1 MNDERIFEM
10 LERFGERLDR
20 FGEWLGQFALENL
33 EGFDYFLIL
42 AGLMSVTYVPLDYLG
57 DARKMKRRSG
67 VVSGKV
73 VGHQRRSSYCS
84 VSKSHFPPTQHAVVL
99 YEVDGKDYRCVSG
112 KGASYIMHPVGIRL
126 NVTYNP
132 KKPDDA
138 AVEAPVTES
147 KWKKLFSLYLV
158 PVIGFGILVYV
169 TLKHTGLT
177 QYH

>member
-1 MNDERIFEM
+1 MNEERIFEM

-20 FGEWLGQFALENL
+20 FGEWLGQFASENL

-42 AGLMSVTYVPLDYLG
+42 AGLMSVIYVPLDYRS
-57 DARKMKRRSG
+57 DARKIKRRSA

-84 VSKSHFPPTQHAVVL
+84 VSRSHFPPTQHAVVV
-99 YEVDGKDYRCVSG
+99 YEVDGKEYRCVSG
-112 KGASYIMHPVGIRL
+112 KGASYIMHPLGIRL

-132 KKPDDA
+132 KKPGDA

-147 KWKKLFSLYLV
+147 KLKKVFSLYLV
-158 PVIGFGILVYV
+158 PVLGLCLLGFVA
-169 TLKHTGLT
+169 LKHWGISLF
-177 QYH
+177 